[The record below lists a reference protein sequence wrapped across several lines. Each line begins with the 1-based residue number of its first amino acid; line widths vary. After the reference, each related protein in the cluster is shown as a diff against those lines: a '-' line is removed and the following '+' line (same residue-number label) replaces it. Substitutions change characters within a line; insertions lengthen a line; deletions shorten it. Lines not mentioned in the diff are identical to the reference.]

1 MLEKKRK
8 IHFVGLGGV
17 GMSGLA
23 LILHKMGHEVSGCDL
38 SDSKYLEKVRGAGMP
53 VFLGHHPSHLEGVEI
68 VVYSSAVSL
77 DHPELKQARELGLWV
92 IPRAKMLAEVM
103 SVHPK
108 SIVVAGSHGKTTTT
122 SMLAELL
129 CKLGLKPTVVVGGIV
144 NNLQSHSLLG
154 EGTYLVAE
162 ADESDGSFL
171 YYNPYLTIITNI
183 DREHLDFYADFS
195 AIKKAFQSFILRTS
209 PEGRVILCGDDPGIR
224 ETVAELSLPFIFYG
238 LGERN
243 EVRGKVLS
251 DTAYPEV
258 AVYHGEE
265 FLGVLKLQV
274 PGLHNVQN
282 ALGVIACALVL
293 GLPITEVLSVLS
305 QFRGV
310 KRRLELKGIAQGA
323 LIYDDYAHHPRE
335 IEVSLKALKKKH
347 PDKRLIL
354 LFQPH
359 RYTRTKALWEDFLLV
374 LKEPDILILT
384 DIYPASEKA
393 IPGVSGEALY
403 QAVKEVRKKKP
414 TFYVAKS
421 KTLEVVKAL
430 LSPGDLFVTMG
441 AGDVY
446 KIGEA
451 LLSATEERDG
461 KALSA

>member
-1 MLEKKRK
+1 
-8 IHFVGLGGV
+8 
-17 GMSGLA
+17 
-23 LILHKMGHEVSGCDL
+23 
-38 SDSKYLEKVRGAGMP
+38 
-53 VFLGHHPSHLEGVEI
+53 
-68 VVYSSAVSL
+68 
-77 DHPELKQARELGLWV
+77 
-92 IPRAKMLAEVM
+92 VM

-171 YYNPYLTIITNI
+171 YYNPYITIITNI
-183 DREHLDFYADFS
+183 DREHLDFYADFT

-238 LGERN
+238 LGEGN

-282 ALGVIACALVL
+282 ALGVIACALGL
-293 GLPITEVLSVLS
+293 GLPIPEVLSVLS

-384 DIYPASEKA
+384 DIYPASEKP

-403 QAVKEVRKKKP
+403 QAVKEIRKEKP
-414 TFYVAKS
+414 TFYVEKS
-421 KTLEVVKAL
+421 KALEVVKAL